1 MRQTETRKKTEIE
14 TAPSLF
20 TLSLSV
26 PHCVFLLYLRNKF
39 SKGFFKR
46 KSLAQGSKACHNHLY
61 PAGDD
66 VGIFRTFERLGE
78 ANPSEFEQ
86 GFIVLGIRTANRK
99 ETVLGRSGIIEMQQ
113 ISLDLFLL

>member
-1 MRQTETRKKTEIE
+1 MCCRPDREYRFPLKSTAACAASAKPSGSSLRRQTETRKKTEIE
-14 TAPSLF
+14 TALSLF

-66 VGIFRTFERLGE
+66 VGIF
-78 ANPSEFEQ
+78 
-86 GFIVLGIRTANRK
+86 
-99 ETVLGRSGIIEMQQ
+99 
-113 ISLDLFLL
+113 